1 MAHVSTGDLLRRA
14 VREGTELGRKAKG
27 YMDRGELVPDSLLLD
42 LVRETLQ
49 GRPAPPGWILD
60 GYPRN
65 RSQAESLT
73 RMLEEIGIGLGGVLN
88 LRVPPDVLVDRIRK
102 RAALENR
109 VDDTEETVKNRLR
122 VYEAQTAPLV
132 DFYRGRGVLREID
145 GVGTV
150 EGVQVRVLA
159 AVHGSTDAA
168 PAGEGPAGP
177 SSSSG
182 REM

>member
-1 MAHVSTGDLLRRA
+1 LLRRA
-14 VREGTELGRKAKG
+14 VREGTELGRKAKDF
-27 YMDRGELVPDSLLLD
+27 MDRGELVPDSLLLD

-49 GRPAPPGWILD
+49 SRPAPPGWILD

-88 LRVPPDVLVDRIRK
+88 LRVNPEVLVDRLRK

-122 VYEAQTAPLV
+122 VYEDQTAPLV
-132 DFYRGRGVLREID
+132 DFYRGRGVLREVD
-145 GVGTV
+145 GVGSV
-150 EGVQVRVLA
+150 DEVQLRVSA
-159 AVHGSTDAA
+159 AVHGSFGAVG
-168 PAGEGPAGP
+168 PSGVSGEPPGGP
-177 SSSSG
+177 SSGPG